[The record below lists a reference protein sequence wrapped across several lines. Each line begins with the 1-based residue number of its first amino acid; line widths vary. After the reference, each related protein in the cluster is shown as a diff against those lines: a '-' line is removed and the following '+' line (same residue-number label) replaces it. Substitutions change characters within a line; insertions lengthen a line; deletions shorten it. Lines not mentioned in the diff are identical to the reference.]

1 MEYEKPAP
9 PYKKWKDPYPQIVFW
24 RWGWPSRS
32 RADQLPVTCL
42 ATAHASRSIK
52 KKKTKRSVNR
62 FCSPLERSRKRHM
75 HSLAMRLGF
84 AGPGHQKEPHR
95 KIHLNHTQT
104 AALQESAQNHV
115 KQGGCPH
122 LLWLGSRIGLD
133 GASGHC
139 GEPATLS
146 GPANTLGD
154 TLAGGFQPLKPG
166 VGDLWLG
173 VLGCSTHV

>member
-1 MEYEKPAP
+1 MKNQPPRTRSGKTPTADCFLEVGMAEPKPGRSTSR
-9 PYKKWKDPYPQIVFW
+9 YLSCHGTCVSFQKKN
-24 RWGWPSRS
+24 
-32 RADQLPVTCL
+32 
-42 ATAHASRSIK
+42 K
-52 KKKTKRSVNR
+52 KQKKRSVNR

-104 AALQESAQNHV
+104 PALQESAQNHV